1 MRRWSPRRQDVE
13 NLDGRRE
20 RHGEIDTAARNME
33 VEASAI
39 YETMAASTVRDDV
52 TSSCHA
58 VLAPAA
64 FD

>member
-1 MRRWSPRRQDVE
+1 
-13 NLDGRRE
+13 
-20 RHGEIDTAARNME
+20 ME